1 MWNNCSSK
9 IKYELDSGA
18 VVCMHKRG
26 YHTVYYKVDSLKD
39 LCLNHY
45 IKRYMLVD
53 KTELT
58 NIPNWKLICGSGK
71 RADELDFVM
80 LLCKENVGS

>member
-1 MWNNCSSK
+1 
-9 IKYELDSGA
+9 
-18 VVCMHKRG
+18 
-26 YHTVYYKVDSLKD
+26 
-39 LCLNHY
+39 
-45 IKRYMLVD
+45 MLVD